1 LLIRHRSLLTV
12 GAASLTAGLV
22 LSLIAAHFLEPAPRP
37 VAPPPVP
44 LAAPRPPEP
53 SLSPLPDEAPEPERS
68 PPPAMSASEPPASPV
83 AVAPLPAWQAYAV
96 PARAGKALV
105 AVIIDDMGLD
115 QRRSARVTEL
125 PGPLTLSFMTYA
137 PHAVEQSAAAHARG
151 HELMMHMPMQPL
163 AALDAGPDVLSDQL
177 PPAEL
182 YRRVEADLDR
192 FPGFVGINNHMG
204 SRFTAYPPGMKIVMQ
219 SLHQRGLLFIDSMT
233 TAKSVGMAEAR
244 AAGVPA
250 ARRNIFLDDV
260 EDQAS
265 VAAQLVKAEQQAKS
279 AGSVIVI
286 GHPHDGTIAALSAWL
301 PTLEK
306 KGITLVP
313 VTAAV
318 KARDRSG
325 N

>member
-1 LLIRHRSLLTV
+1 M
-12 GAASLTAGLV
+12 
-22 LSLIAAHFLEPAPRP
+22 SLIAAHFLKPAP
-37 VAPPPVP
+37 VAKSPPVP
-44 LAAPRPPEP
+44 HAVSPVPPEP
-53 SLSPLPDEAPEPERS
+53 SLSPVPEPE
-68 PPPAMSASEPPASPV
+68 PVPMPETTAPVPVLEPPAAAASPV
-83 AVAPLPAWQAYAV
+83 VPLPAWQAYAV
-96 PARAGKALV
+96 PARPGRALV
-105 AVIIDDMGLD
+105 AVIIDDMGVD
-115 QRRSARVTEL
+115 QRRSARVTQL
-125 PGPLTLSFMTYA
+125 PGPLTLSYMTYA

-163 AALDAGPDVLSDQL
+163 ASLDAGPDVLSEQL

-182 YRRVEADLDR
+182 HRRIEADLDR

-204 SRFTAYPPGMKIVMQ
+204 SKFTAYQPGMKIVMQ

-244 AAGVPA
+244 AAGVPT
-250 ARRNIFLDDV
+250 ARRNIFLDDF

-265 VAAQLVKAEQQAKS
+265 VAAQLAKAEEQAMS

-286 GHPHDGTIAALSAWL
+286 GHPHDGTIAALAAWL
-301 PTLEK
+301 PGLEK

-313 VTAAV
+313 VTAVV
-318 KARDRSG
+318 KAREASG

>member
-1 LLIRHRSLLTV
+1 M
-12 GAASLTAGLV
+12 AM
-22 LSLIAAHFLEPAPRP
+22 SLIAAHFLKPSPSAKPPPAPLA
-37 VAPPPVP
+37 VAPV
-44 LAAPRPPEP
+44 PPEP
-53 SLSPLPDEAPEPERS
+53 SLSPVPEPEPEPVPAPEPAA
-68 PPPAMSASEPPASPV
+68 PMSAAPA
-83 AVAPLPAWQAYAV
+83 APLPAWQRFAV
-96 PARAGKALV
+96 PARPGKALV

-115 QRRSARVTEL
+115 QRRSARVTQL
-125 PGPLTLSFMTYA
+125 PGPLTLSYMTYA

-163 AALDAGPDVLSDQL
+163 ASLDAGPDVLAEQL
-177 PPAEL
+177 PPTEL
-182 YRRVEADLDR
+182 HRRVEADLDR
-192 FPGFVGINNHMG
+192 FPGFVGVNNHMG
-204 SRFTAYPPGMKIVMQ
+204 SKFTAYQPGMKIVMQ
-219 SLHQRGLLFIDSMT
+219 ALHQRGLLFIDSMT

-265 VAAQLVKAEQQAKS
+265 VAAQLAKAEQQAKS

-286 GHPHDGTIAALSAWL
+286 GHPHDGTIAALAAWL
-301 PTLEK
+301 PGLDK

-313 VTAAV
+313 VTAVV
-318 KARDRSG
+318 KAREDSG

>member
-1 LLIRHRSLLTV
+1 M
-12 GAASLTAGLV
+12 
-22 LSLIAAHFLEPAPRP
+22 SLIAAHFLKPAP
-37 VAPPPVP
+37 VPPSPQAP
-44 LAAPRPPEP
+44 LAAPKPPEP
-53 SLSPLPDEAPEPERS
+53 SLSPVPDEAPEPEAPPPVPMAAPE
-68 PPPAMSASEPPASPV
+68 PPPAVPAAPV
-83 AVAPLPAWQAYAV
+83 LPLPAWQAYAM

-105 AVIIDDMGLD
+105 AVIIDDMGVD
-115 QRRSARVTEL
+115 QRRSAKVTQL
-125 PGPLTLSFMTYA
+125 QGPLTLSYMTYA

-163 AALDAGPDVLSDQL
+163 ASLDAGPDVLSEQL

-182 YRRVEADLDR
+182 RRRVEADLDR

-204 SRFTAYPPGMKIVMQ
+204 SKFTAYQPGMKIVMQ

-244 AAGVPA
+244 AAGVPT

-265 VAAQLVKAEQQAKS
+265 VAAQLVKAEEQAKS

-286 GHPHDGTIAALSAWL
+286 GHPHDGTIAALQAWL

-313 VTAAV
+313 VTAVV
-318 KARDRSG
+318 KAREGSG